1 MPSWTLN
8 GPEVFGERRAPIA
21 AHLGLGELGLGLGL
35 GLGLDGPEVFS
46 ARLPYVRIYTC
57 LASPDR
63 IIRDGRVGQSEQ
75 ELRQIFDEARRVAPS
90 CIVLEEVET
99 TPEASS

>member
-1 MPSWTLN
+1 MPCWTLN

-21 AHLGLGELGLGLGL
+21 AHLGLGELGLGF
-35 GLGLDGPEVFS
+35 GLDGPEVFGG
-46 ARLPYVRIYTC
+46 RLPCVRIYTC

-75 ELRQIFDEARRVAPS
+75 ELRQIFEEARRVAPS

-99 TPEASS
+99 TP